1 MANNQEFNSIDELFR
16 KSFNDLPATP
26 ANNGWDTPS
35 DRVWQNINAHVQ
47 PATGG
52 WSAGT
57 KWLAAVSISAL
68 VLVGAYWAFNRTEP
82 AATLPATPAEQPTV
96 APTLPATDAPVTNEV
111 PTTKPA
117 DNTAAAKTKAT
128 DKPSKTPTTVAPGTT
143 TDANNSAPKN
153 SAEKTKEA
161 PNSIEKRKLEQVVKQ
176 QQQ

>member
-35 DRVWQNINAHVQ
+35 DRVWQNINANVQ
-47 PATGG
+47 PTSGG

-68 VLVGAYWAFNRTEP
+68 VLVGAYWAFNRPEP
-82 AATLPATPAEQPTV
+82 AATIPATPVEQPAV
-96 APTLPATDAPVTNEV
+96 APTQPAPAPVVTEM
-111 PTTKPA
+111 PAKAA
-117 DNTAAAKTKAT
+117 DNTASAKTKGT
-128 DKPSKTPTTVAPGTT
+128 DKPGKTPTVTAPATE
-143 TDANNSAPKN
+143 ANNNGAPKN

-161 PNSIEKRKLEQVVKQ
+161 PNSIEKRKLEQVKQ
-176 QQQ
+176 QQF